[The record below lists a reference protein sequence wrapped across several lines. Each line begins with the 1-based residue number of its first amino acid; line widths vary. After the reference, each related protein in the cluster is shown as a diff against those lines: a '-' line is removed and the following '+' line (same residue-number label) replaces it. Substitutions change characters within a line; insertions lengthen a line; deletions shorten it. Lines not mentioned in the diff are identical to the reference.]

1 MTMYLFY
8 QVQSNQNIRNHESV
22 QASLKTQIRDL
33 QRDVSDKAN
42 SLQRK
47 VKEIDEVKEMMA
59 MKLGATE
66 RKYQDEIVMYQR

>member
-8 QVQSNQNIRNHESV
+8 QVQSNQNIRTHESA

-47 VKEIDEVKEMMA
+47 VKETDEVKEMMA
-59 MKLGATE
+59 MKIGATE